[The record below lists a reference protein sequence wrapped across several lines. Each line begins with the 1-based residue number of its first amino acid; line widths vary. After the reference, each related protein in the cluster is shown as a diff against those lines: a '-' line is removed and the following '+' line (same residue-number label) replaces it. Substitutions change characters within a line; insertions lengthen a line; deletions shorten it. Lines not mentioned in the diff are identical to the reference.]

1 MANCS
6 LSKMIS
12 VEKVDTRSKYDRFD
26 AFLSDKGRLIYSAPF
41 RRMQQKAQVF
51 SLESNSAVRSRLS
64 HSLEVAHIGSYI
76 SHAIAKEIR
85 STNYHIN
92 ENMEFWL
99 EHELSIN
106 TIVETTCLMHD
117 VGNPPFGH
125 FGESTIS
132 EWFKNNDRIALILSK
147 AGIIEGNKNLC
158 ECTKKDIS
166 LNDFTMF
173 DGNPQAIRIATKL
186 QGEDGLTGLNFTYTQ
201 IAASLK
207 YTYGGKGFV
216 KDKTNHLSSKLGYF
230 STEEDIVNNTWEAL
244 DIPINGRHPL
254 TFIME
259 AADDISYCTSDIDDG
274 IENEVV
280 LEEKLFKFIISETSN
295 ETIIDDDIA
304 EILKICKGERK
315 NNKISTFTEFKTKL
329 SKKLVAHAAKEFFSH
344 FDEIMQCKY
353 NQPLLNEKDKTNQ
366 TLLILRLLKKFT
378 RENIFNHRDVEMIE
392 LSGHSIITGILNC
405 YQPLLELTGDNF
417 NALVCNKEADVSK
430 VASRLYRTLPE
441 KCLKSYRAQIEKN
454 TGNKH
459 IEWNLRSHLIIDY
472 ISGMTDQYALEL
484 YQSLTGIKVK

>member
-85 STNYHIN
+85 STDYHEN
-92 ENMEFWL
+92 ENMKFWID
-99 EHELSIN
+99 HELSIN

-132 EWFKNNDRIALILSK
+132 EWFKDNDRISLILSK
-147 AGIIEGNKNLC
+147 AGVIERNNNLC
-158 ECTKKDIS
+158 ECTRERIC

-207 YTYGGKGFV
+207 YTFGGKVFE
-216 KDKTNHLSSKLGYF
+216 KDKSNHLSSKLGYF
-230 STEEDIVNNTWEAL
+230 STEEDIIKSTWENL
-244 DIPINGRHPL
+244 GIPTNGRHPL

-274 IENEVV
+274 IENKVV
-280 LEEKLFKFIISETSN
+280 LEEKLFKFIIDETDKKIITDN
-295 ETIIDDDIA
+295 DIID
-304 EILKICKGERK
+304 ILKVCRGERK
-315 NNKISTFTEFKTKL
+315 NEKISTFTEFKTKL
-329 SKKLVAHAAKEFFSH
+329 SKKLVTHAAFEFFSN
-344 FDEIMQCKY
+344 FDAIMQCQY
-353 NQPLLNEKDKTNQ
+353 NLPLLNEKDDKNH
-366 TLLILRLLKKFT
+366 TLMILRLLKKFT
-378 RENIFNHRDVEMIE
+378 RENIFNHADVEMIE

-405 YQPLLELTGDNF
+405 YQPILELTSDKF
-417 NALVCNKEADVSK
+417 NALIHRKEADVSK
-430 VASRLYRTLPE
+430 VALRLFRTLPE
-441 KCLKSYRAQIEKN
+441 KYLKSYKSN
-454 TGNKH
+454 VNNNDNKYN
-459 IEWNLRSHLIIDY
+459 EWNLRAHLIIDY